1 MAHIPTPTRLALAA
15 ACLLALGAVPAAA
28 QGILGSSSPVTTA
41 PDDGSRWRQ
50 QPKPAA
56 LPGAR
61 TAQPAP
67 AAAAERPAAEM
78 RPTEALFDAV
88 NRGDIAAARD
98 ALGRG
103 ADIDGRNIL
112 GLTSLELA
120 VDLGRNDITFLLLS
134 MRGAA
139 GSSSMAPP
147 PPQPAARATAAPA
160 PARVAAA
167 PAQPAPQRTRAANAD
182 PGTPVPQAGFL
193 GFGAPSR

>member
-1 MAHIPTPTRLALAA
+1 MAQIRTPIRFALAA
-15 ACLLALGAVPAAA
+15 ACLLALGVAPAAA
-28 QGILGSSSPVTTA
+28 QGMLGSSSPVTTA

-50 QPKPAA
+50 LPKPAA

-61 TAQPAP
+61 SGQSAP
-67 AAAAERPAAEM
+67 AAAERPAAEM

-147 PPQPAARATAAPA
+147 PPAARAPAAPA

-167 PAQPAPQRTRAANAD
+167 PAQPAPQRARAANAD